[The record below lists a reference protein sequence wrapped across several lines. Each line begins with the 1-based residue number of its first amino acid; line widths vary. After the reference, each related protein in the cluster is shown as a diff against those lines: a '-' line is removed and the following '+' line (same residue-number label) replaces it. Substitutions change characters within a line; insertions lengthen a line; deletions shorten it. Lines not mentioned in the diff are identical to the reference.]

1 MLRGFYLVGNP
12 RPSRS
17 TLWQIFG
24 IPISVLSEL
33 IASLQVIGCTRDA

>member
-1 MLRGFYLVGNP
+1 VAQP

-24 IPISVLSEL
+24 IPVSVLSE
-33 IASLQVIGCTRDA
+33 IDS